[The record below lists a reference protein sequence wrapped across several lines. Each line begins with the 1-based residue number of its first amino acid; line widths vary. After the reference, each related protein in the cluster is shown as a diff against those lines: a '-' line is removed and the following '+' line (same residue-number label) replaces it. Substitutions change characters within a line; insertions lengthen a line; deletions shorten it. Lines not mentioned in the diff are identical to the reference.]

1 MKKQAVIYNGLEV
14 GIAVPVDDRMK
25 FIAVKFNVIDLD
37 NGIFNSVGDI
47 RLAIAEHIASEAGKS
62 VDVTA
67 SDGCPVAVTAGPRRM
82 QHCIG

>member
-1 MKKQAVIYNGLEV
+1 MPL
-14 GIAVPVDDRMK
+14 DDRMK

-62 VDVTA
+62 VNVTA
-67 SDGCPVAVTAGPRRM
+67 ADGCPVVITARPRRT
-82 QHCIG
+82 QHCTG